1 MRDVQTQLLK
11 NPEAGDLIKQ
21 GRGLR
26 KIRIGLSGRGK
37 SGGAR
42 IIYYW
47 MPDAARCYLVFAY
60 PKNVMEDLTDAQLK
74 KLAKIM
80 QEEIGNG

>member
-1 MRDVQTQLLK
+1 MQTELMQH
-11 NPEAGDLIKQ
+11 PEAGELIKH

-26 KIRIGLSGRGK
+26 KLRIGLPGRGK

-47 MPDAARCYLVFAY
+47 MPAATRCYLVFAY
-60 PKNVMEDLTDAQLK
+60 PKNVMENLTDTQLE
-74 KLAKIM
+74 KLAKAI